1 MSENFFE
8 CFLDIM
14 TNVPGEDRIE
24 ALIELIDKF

>member
-14 TNVPGEDRIE
+14 TNVPGEDRVE
-24 ALIELIDKF
+24 ALIELMNKT